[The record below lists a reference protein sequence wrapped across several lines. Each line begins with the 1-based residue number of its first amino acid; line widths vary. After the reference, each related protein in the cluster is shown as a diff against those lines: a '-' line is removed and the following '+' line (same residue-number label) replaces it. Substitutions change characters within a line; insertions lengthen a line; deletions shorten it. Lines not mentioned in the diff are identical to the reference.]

1 MRKTFILGTAAIA
14 LALTPFALNTSA
26 TAQSSFRNNGVMSMD
41 SERGVLTMAPLLE
54 RVTPAVVSIDVR
66 GKAKPSQGS
75 SRNEELLERFFGG
88 QMPES
93 QPREKR
99 GLGSG
104 VIVNASKGLI
114 ITNAHVIDG
123 ADEITVTLE
132 DKRQLEAEVV
142 GSDKKTDIALIKVS
156 ASGLKDLKLA
166 RANDVKVGDYVI
178 AVGNPFGLSH
188 SVTSGIVSALGRD
201 RGGSRGGYQDFIQ
214 TDASINPGNS
224 GGALVNSK
232 GELIGINSAIVSRSG
247 GNQGIG
253 FAVPTN
259 IVKGVMRQLESY
271 GEVRRG
277 RIGILIGDINPTLK
291 EALELTTLDG
301 ALVSDVVEDS
311 PAEKA
316 GLKRDDVIVAFNG
329 GDIRDAS
336 DIRNAVGLVEPGER
350 ADITYLR
357 NGKRRTTRIEVEA
370 VDEDDAQTGVESVD
384 DEPKSESFS
393 GASLTDIPDDLE
405 LRGGN
410 EGVFVSAVK
419 RGSKAQRAGLQK
431 GDVIR
436 SVNRQDITDLSDFE
450 DIIADEDGPFA
461 MSVERNG
468 STFYVAVK

>member
-1 MRKTFILGTAAIA
+1 MRKSLILGTAAMALVIA
-14 LALTPFALNTSA
+14 PLAF
-26 TAQSSFRNNGVMSMD
+26 AQSSFRNHGAMTMD
-41 SERGVLTMAPLLE
+41 DQRGVLTMAPLLE
-54 RVTPAVVSIDVR
+54 RVTPAVVSIDIR
-66 GKAKPSQGS
+66 GTAKAPEIGG
-75 SRNEELLERFFGG
+75 RNSELLERFFGG
-88 QMPES
+88 QLPDA

-104 VIVNASKGLI
+104 VIVDASKGLI

-132 DKRQLEAEVV
+132 DKRQLEAEIV
-142 GSDKKTDIALIKVS
+142 GTDKKTDIALIKVS
-156 ASGLKDLKLA
+156 ARGLKELKLA
-166 RANDVKVGDYVI
+166 RASDVKVGDYVI

-201 RGGSRGGYQDFIQ
+201 RGGSRDGYQDFIQ

-277 RIGILIGDINPTLK
+277 RIGVLIGDITPTLK
-291 EALELTTLDG
+291 EALELTTLNG

-316 GLKRDDVIVAFNG
+316 GLKRDDVIIAFNG
-329 GDIRDAS
+329 SDILDGS
-336 DIRNAVGLVEPGER
+336 DIRNAVGLIEPGES

-357 NGKRRTTRIEVEA
+357 NGKRRTTRIEIEA
-370 VDEDDAQTGVESVD
+370 VEEDDTDNESLTSTSPD
-384 DEPKSESFS
+384 DMETLEFS
-393 GASLTDIPDDLE
+393 GAEITDIPDDLD
-405 LRGGN
+405 LRGGD
-410 EGVFVSAVK
+410 EGIYVAAVE
-419 RGSKAQRAGLQK
+419 RGSKAQRAGLRK

-436 SVNRQDITDLSDFE
+436 AINRQDITDLDDFE
-450 DIIADEDGPFA
+450 DAIDGEDGPFA
-461 MSVERNG
+461 LSVERNG

>member
-1 MRKTFILGTAAIA
+1 MRKSLILGTAAIGLA
-14 LALTPFALNTSA
+14 LAPLAF
-26 TAQSSFRNNGVMSMD
+26 AQSSFRNNGAMTMD
-41 SERGVLTMAPLLE
+41 SQRGVLTMAPLLE
-54 RVTPAVVSIDVR
+54 RVTPAVVSIDIR
-66 GKAKPSQGS
+66 GTAKTPQASN
-75 SRNEELLERFFGG
+75 RNEELLERFFGG
-88 QMPES
+88 RIPNE
-93 QPREKR
+93 PREKR

-104 VIVNASKGLI
+104 VIVDASKGLI

-132 DKRQLEAEVV
+132 DKRQLEAEIV
-142 GSDKKTDIALIKVS
+142 GTDEKTDIALIKVS
-156 ASGLKDLKLA
+156 ARGLKELKLA
-166 RANDVKVGDYVI
+166 RASDVKVGDYVI

-201 RGGSRGGYQDFIQ
+201 RGGSRDGYQDFIQ

-277 RIGILIGDINPTLK
+277 RIGVLIGDITPTLK
-291 EALELTTLDG
+291 EALELTTLNG

-329 GDIRDAS
+329 GDVLDAS

-357 NGKRRTTRIEVEA
+357 DGKRRTTRIEIEA
-370 VDEDDAQTGVESVD
+370 VDEDEADSSVVETEED
-384 DEPKSESFS
+384 LASESFS
-393 GASLTDIPDDLE
+393 GAELTDIPSDVD
-405 LRGGN
+405 LRGGD
-410 EGVFVSAVK
+410 EGVYVSTVE
-419 RGSKAQRAGLQK
+419 RGSKAQRAGLRK

-436 SVNRQDITDLSDFE
+436 AVNRQDIVDLDDFE
-450 DIIADEDGPFA
+450 DAIDGEDGPFA
-461 MSVERNG
+461 LSVERNG